1 MDTAMTTYTIVK
13 EPYGQPHDAGTA
25 EAIACEIAGSWLG
38 FDRTGKSLRALSA
51 DSTYQ
56 SIVMLSESQLCTIF
70 VDEER
75 IAIWEKSLRP
85 LAESI
90 NGHRASMHAI
100 EQDLRQSSDSLAKL
114 AKSPL
119 LDERSQRC
127 ASQVVSQALDLGMY
141 DLIESYMDCL
151 EVYFDIQIA
160 MRGAE
165 LMP

>member
-1 MDTAMTTYTIVK
+1 MTTYTIVK

-100 EQDLRQSSDSLAKL
+100 EQDLRQSSDSLAKRKPL
-114 AKSPL
+114 TWVCTTLSKVIWIVWKSTSTFKL
-119 LDERSQRC
+119 RC
-127 ASQVVSQALDLGMY
+127 AAQS
-141 DLIESYMDCL
+141 
-151 EVYFDIQIA
+151 
-160 MRGAE
+160 
-165 LMP
+165 